1 MLGSGHCVPHIQ
13 YFKEYVKW
21 KRRVEEVVEEEEEE
35 YVDVDVDE
43 EEVVGD
49 RWLKE
54 VEEGR
59 KEERDGRSYSSRAT
73 HE

>member
-1 MLGSGHCVPHIQ
+1 M
-13 YFKEYVKW
+13 KW